1 MSRKR
6 STHSSSFKA
15 KVALEALREQS
26 TLAALSARHG
36 IHSTQISQWK
46 STAVRR
52 LTELFDAKRGPKPAV
67 DPEAVNELY
76 REIDRQKMEGA
87 APRIEFLKKKLGE

>member
-1 MSRKR
+1 MGRKR

-26 TLAALSARHG
+26 TLAELSARHG

-46 STAVRR
+46 STAVER
-52 LTELFDAKRGPKPAV
+52 LAELFDARRGPKPEV
-67 DPEAVNELY
+67 DLNAVNELY
-76 REIDRQKMEGA
+76 REIGRQKME
-87 APRIEFLKKKLGE
+87 IEFLKKKLGK